1 MDAENTYQVFDWLW
15 TSGQLSE
22 KDIDGLSKY
31 GIRTVIN
38 LSPPNSSNALRGEAE
53 MVTGLGMNYIQIP
66 VKWEQP
72 TIEQLEQFCIALRTH
87 EGRPCWVHCAKNM
100 RVSAFLYIYRS
111 IFLNEPEETASDPM
125 VEIWEPN
132 PIWKA
137 FIDDAMRQFAKRRR
151 PQPQAQPADS
161 NSA

>member
-1 MDAENTYQVFDWLW
+1 MDAENTFQVFDWLW
-15 TSGQLSE
+15 TSGQLTE
-22 KDIDGLSKY
+22 KDINSLSNY

-38 LSPPNSSNALRGEAE
+38 LAPPNSSNALRGEAE
-53 MVTGLGMNYIQIP
+53 LVTGLGMNYIQIP

-111 IFLNEPEETASDPM
+111 IFLNEPEEVASYPM
-125 VEIWEPN
+125 TEIWEPN

-137 FIDDAMRQFAKRRR
+137 FIDDAMTQFAKRRR
-151 PQPQAQPADS
+151 PIQQSTNS
-161 NSA
+161 NNA

>member
-1 MDAENTYQVFDWLW
+1 MDAENTFQVFDWLW

-22 KDIDGLSKY
+22 SDITNLPKY

-38 LSPPNSSNALRGEAE
+38 LLPPHSATALRGESEKITA
-53 MVTGLGMNYIQIP
+53 LGMNYLQIP

-72 TIEQLEQFCIALRTH
+72 TLEQLEQFCIALRTH
-87 EGRPCWVHCAKNM
+87 EGRPCWVHCANNM

-111 IFLNEPEETASDPM
+111 IFLNDPEEVACDPM
-125 VEIWEPN
+125 IEIWEPN
-132 PIWKA
+132 PIWKT

-151 PQPQAQPADS
+151 PQQPQTNASIA
-161 NSA
+161 

>member
-15 TSGQLSE
+15 TSGQVSE
-22 KDIDGLSKY
+22 NDIRELQKY
-31 GIRTVIN
+31 GIRSVIN
-38 LSPPNSSNALRGEAE
+38 LSPPNSSSALRGECE
-53 MVTGLGMNYIQIP
+53 MVTNLGINYIQIP

-87 EGRPCWVHCAKNM
+87 EGRPCWVHCTNNM

-111 IFLNEPEETASDPM
+111 IFLNEPEEVASDPM

-137 FIDDAMRQFAKRRR
+137 FIDDAMNQFAKRRR
-151 PQPQAQPADS
+151 PQPQSSNTNPA
-161 NSA
+161 